1 MKKYRVPLSIVGLAI
16 ITYIM
21 IALVA
26 RMQHAAGN
34 RVTVNNLALL
44 NSLPHSSFDPLDAD
58 FAFNRQA
65 MRMLYATPI
74 EISASNRL
82 ESSVLKSFS
91 YDQKTQTILF
101 ELNQSATFS
110 DGLPVTINDISIA
123 ILRLALN
130 RPYFPVVRYIEGL
143 EPWTKL
149 KQPLRARP
157 KGITH
162 DQNTLRIHLTKNL
175 TNALF
180 RFTLEIF
187 SIIPEHCL
195 DLDTGKLT
203 CKVPTPSGHFTIQ
216 AETSDST
223 MFRRRHAKTPYGE
236 SLPETLKITY
246 LAAGRSDL
254 EKEIDSSTV
263 VVGWE
268 SSLRDP
274 SQKAL
279 KNYSVRWLPRSW
291 FTSLVLNPNVPPFDS
306 VECRRQFAAAFR
318 KKFHSLNDPDNE
330 MEGSQFTSI
339 LPGYLSLKSL
349 NEALPT
355 GKAVN
360 CAEKLRSAP
369 IKWAAVGGPSTPF
382 RTTIVETLKDLG
394 HPDVTAVTK
403 QKYDDVLSSFL
414 GNETSILGYS
424 SGFWAQDPIGDLQ
437 MYFTPGLHPILNF
450 VTSDLKLQGMLANLD
465 QGGEEDLK
473 PKMQEINQY
482 LFDQAISNVV
492 AHVRKFYLAKNEKII
507 SDPSFALSSPAPWQ
521 LFRSAP

>member
-1 MKKYRVPLSIVGLAI
+1 
-16 ITYIM
+16 
-21 IALVA
+21 
-26 RMQHAAGN
+26 MQHAAGN
-34 RVTVNNLALL
+34 GITVNNLALL
-44 NSLPHSSFDPLDAD
+44 NSLPQSSFDPLNAD

-101 ELNQSATFS
+101 ELNLSATFS
-110 DGLPVTINDISIA
+110 DGRPVSINDISIA

-143 EPWTKL
+143 ESWTKL
-149 KQPLRARP
+149 KQPLLARP
-157 KGITH
+157 SGITA

-175 TNALF
+175 ANALF

-187 SIIPEHCL
+187 SIIPEHCI
-195 DLDTGKLT
+195 DLDTGKMN
-203 CKVPTPSGHFTIQ
+203 CKVPTPSGHFTIGTE
-216 AETSDST
+216 ASDST
-223 MFRRRHAKTPYGE
+223 TFRRRYAKTSYGE

-246 LAAGRSDL
+246 LAPGRSDL
-254 EKEIDSSTV
+254 ENEIDSSTV

-268 SSLRDP
+268 SSLHDP
-274 SQKAL
+274 SQGAL

-291 FTSLVLNPNVPPFDS
+291 FTSLILNPNVPPFDS
-306 VECRRQFAAAFR
+306 VECRREFAAAFR
-318 KKFHSLNDPDNE
+318 KKFHALNNPDSDI
-330 MEGSQFTSI
+330 EGSQFTAI

-349 NEALPT
+349 NEALPG
-355 GKAVN
+355 GKFGSCV
-360 CAEKLRSAP
+360 EKLRSAP
-369 IKWAAVGGPSTPF
+369 VKWAAVGGSSTPF

-394 HPDVTAVTK
+394 HSDVTAVTK
-403 QKYDDVLSSFL
+403 QNYDDVLSSFL

-424 SGFWAQDPIGDLQ
+424 SGFWAQDPVGDLQ

-450 VTSDLKLQGMLANLD
+450 ATSDLKLQKMLANLD
-465 QGGEEDLK
+465 QGGEKELK
-473 PKMQEINQY
+473 SKMQEINQY

-521 LFRSAP
+521 VFRTAP